1 MARTNANSTAVKSDV
16 LLKATVFSY
25 VGLLVILPILVISFQ
40 ALGEGLGRIWEDVLQ
55 PQALFSLRLTFISAL
70 AMALIN
76 AVTGTAMAW
85 VLVRHE
91 FSGKPL
97 VNSLIDLPFA
107 LPTNVTGLML
117 VVLYGPVSALG
128 QFLKARNI
136 EIIYAQPGIILAL
149 LFVTFPFVIR
159 SVQPVLMELDKDIEE
174 AAATLGA
181 RKVTTFRKVILPHLL
196 PSILTGV
203 ALAFSRALGEFG
215 SVVVV
220 AGNIPMKTQ
229 VAPVFIY
236 GEIESYNP
244 RGALAVSLV
253 LLIGSLATLILLNV
267 LQRWGRERGE

>member
-1 MARTNANSTAVKSDV
+1 MPSRSGRFALSSDA
-16 LLKATVFSY
+16 LIKAAVFSY
-25 VGLLVILPILVISFQ
+25 VGLLVILPILAISFQ
-40 ALGEGLGRIWEDVLQ
+40 ALGQGLGKIWDDVLQ
-55 PQALFSLRLTFISAL
+55 PQAWFSLRLTFLSAV
-70 AMALIN
+70 AMAIVN
-76 AVTGTAMAW
+76 AITGTAMAW
-85 VLVRHE
+85 VLVRHD
-91 FSGKPL
+91 FPGKPV

-128 QFLKARNI
+128 KFLKVRGI

-149 LFVTFPFVIR
+149 LFVTFPFVVR
-159 SVQPVLMELDKDIEE
+159 SVQPVLMELEKDIEE

-181 RKVTTFRKVILPHLL
+181 GRFATFRRVVLPHLL

-253 LLIGSLATLILLNV
+253 LLLSSLIVLILLNL
-267 LQRWGRERGE
+267 LQRWGRERGT

>member
-1 MARTNANSTAVKSDV
+1 MGSDALIKTA
-16 LLKATVFSY
+16 VFSY
-25 VGLLVILPILVISFQ
+25 VGLLVILPIMAVSFQ
-40 ALGEGLGRIWEDVLQ
+40 ALGQGFGKIIEDVLQ
-55 PQALFSLRLTFISAL
+55 PQALFSLKLTFTCAI
-70 AMALIN
+70 AMALLN
-76 AVTGTAMAW
+76 LVTGTAMAW
-85 VLVRHE
+85 VLVRYD
-91 FSGKPL
+91 FPGKA
-97 VNSLIDLPFA
+97 VINSMIDLPFA

-117 VVLYGPVSALG
+117 VVLYGPVSWVGKALKVHG
-128 QFLKARNI
+128 I
-136 EIIYAQPGIILAL
+136 EVIYAQPGIILAL
-149 LFVTFPFVIR
+149 LFVTFPFVVR

-181 RKVTTFRKVILPHLL
+181 SRFTTFRRVVLPHLM
-196 PSILTGV
+196 PSVLTGV

-253 LLIGSLATLILLNV
+253 LLVSSLTVLIALNM
-267 LQRWGRERGE
+267 LQRWGRERGT

>member
-1 MARTNANSTAVKSDV
+1 MRPVAKGV
-16 LLKATVFSY
+16 LLSGDGVIKIATFSY
-25 VGLLVILPILVISFQ
+25 VGILVILPLLAMSIQ
-40 ALGEGLGRIWEDVLQ
+40 ALGQGMGKIWEDVLQ
-55 PQALFSLRLTFISAL
+55 PQAWFSLKLTFVTAF
-70 AMALIN
+70 AMAIIN
-76 AVTGTAMAW
+76 AVTGTTMAW
-85 VLVRHE
+85 VLVRHS
-91 FSGKPL
+91 FPGKAL

-117 VVLYGPVSALG
+117 VVLYGPVSAVG
-128 QFLKARNI
+128 KYLKSHGI
-136 EIIYAQPGIILAL
+136 EIIYTQTGIVLAL
-149 LFVTFPFVIR
+149 LFVTFPFVVR

-181 RKVTTFRKVILPHLL
+181 KKLRTFRKVILPHLL

-229 VAPVFIY
+229 VAPVFIF

-253 LLIGSLATLILLNV
+253 LLLASLAILILLNM
-267 LQRWGRERGE
+267 LQRWGRERGT

>member
-1 MARTNANSTAVKSDV
+1 MISRAHHAVLNGDTV
-16 LLKATVFSY
+16 LRATVFGY
-25 VGLLVILPILVISFQ
+25 VGLLVILPIFVVSFQ
-40 ALGEGLGRIWEDVLQ
+40 ALGQGLGKIWSDIMQ
-55 PQALFSLRLTFISAL
+55 PQAYYALRLTFLCAV
-70 AMALIN
+70 AMAILNMI
-76 AVTGTAMAW
+76 TGTVMAW
-85 VLVRHE
+85 VLVRYS
-91 FSGKPL
+91 FPGKA
-97 VNSLIDLPFA
+97 VINSLIDVPFA

-117 VVLYGPVSALG
+117 VVLYGPVSIFG
-128 QFLKARNI
+128 KFLKAHGI
-136 EIIYAQPGIILAL
+136 EVIYAKSGIVLAL
-149 LFVTFPFVIR
+149 LFVTFPFVVR

-174 AAATLGA
+174 AATTLGA
-181 RKVTTFRKVILPHLL
+181 GKFRTFRKVILPHLM

-253 LLIGSLATLILLNV
+253 LLISSLLILMLLNI
-267 LQRWGRERGE
+267 LQRWGRERGT